1 MTVAKIYIFVLSFF
15 FFKET
20 THAYVIMC
28 QSVIETYRKKI
39 SNHTSKF
46 DKSTKYVYLIPFDI
60 KDRCFCLIQILL
72 ELFRRSRL
80 LLFSL
85 ISTFTS
91 PTCSIFVNI
100 AHLISPPRKTP
111 IVLTTIT
118 TSRSGSAY
126 YAPLKATTT
135 T

>member
-15 FFKET
+15 FFKE

-60 KDRCFCLIQILL
+60 KDRCFLL
-72 ELFRRSRL
+72 DSNSFRI
-80 LLFSL
+80 

-91 PTCSIFVNI
+91 PTFLLDLDLHVSDLL
-100 AHLISPPRKTP
+100 HLRQYCTLDLP
-111 IVLTTIT
+111 TT
-118 TSRSGSAY
+118 
-126 YAPLKATTT
+126 
-135 T
+135 